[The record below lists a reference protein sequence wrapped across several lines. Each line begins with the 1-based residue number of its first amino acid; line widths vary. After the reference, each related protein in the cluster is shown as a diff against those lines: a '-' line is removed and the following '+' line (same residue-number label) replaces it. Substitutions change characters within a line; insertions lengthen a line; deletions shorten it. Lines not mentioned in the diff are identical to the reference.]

1 MERGSA
7 RVNFQLLHPAVT
19 SPSLDSVIRLP
30 PMRRWAHAALLRLAT
45 AAVGRRSDG
54 PVALGRGAGA
64 AVVTEHRHRR
74 VRARRAAHR
83 PDAARRRQHLTALS
97 QLVLLKINVTDL
109 ARKPTVPA
117 DIEIVV
123 KHGRP
128 AVICP
133 NLGIVYGDH
142 IVNSTSEKTTRFY

>member
-19 SPSLDSVIRLP
+19 SPSLDSVSRLP

-117 DIEIVV
+117 DTETVV
-123 KHGRP
+123 KHGGP
-128 AVICP
+128 AVFCP
-133 NLGIVYGDH
+133 NLEIVYGDH
-142 IVNSTSEKTTRFY
+142 IVNSISEKRTRFY